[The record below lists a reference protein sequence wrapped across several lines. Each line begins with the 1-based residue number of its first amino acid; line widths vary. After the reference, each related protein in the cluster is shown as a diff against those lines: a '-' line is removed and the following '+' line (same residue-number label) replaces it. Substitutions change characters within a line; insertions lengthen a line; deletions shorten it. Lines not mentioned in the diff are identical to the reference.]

1 MQSATTSSLST
12 QRCSSLN
19 GSGLSRNSNLHQRPL
34 WLPGWPGHLPGKG
47 GQTDV
52 GVDGGVGVPAVVLKC
67 SGLTS
72 SGMGLQTQLA
82 ACCILHAVHRQWSYA
97 EHLNLGDLSLQ
108 FSVSQVSVQHTYE
121 TKQSVSI
128 WSFMIALNY
137 LRLKSIYCKGYLD
150 LWKLLKNKRNFVLLK
165 SINLTFLI
173 TNVRVTV

>member
-1 MQSATTSSLST
+1 MGQDSVETVIYIKTSLTARVTGAPARQRWANRRWRWWRCWCPCSST
-12 QRCSSLN
+12 QV
-19 GSGLSRNSNLHQRPL
+19 L
-34 WLPGWPGHLPGKG
+34 W
-47 GQTDV
+47 
-52 GVDGGVGVPAVVLKC
+52 
-67 SGLTS
+67 LTS